1 MLIKFNEAVGI
12 LFTAERAL
20 FPLYLN
26 YIPFDFTLAL
36 L

>member
-12 LFTAERAL
+12 LFTPGRGL
-20 FPLYLN
+20 FSIYLN
-26 YIPFDFTLAL
+26 YIPIDFTLTL